1 MHQQIGRAPW
11 LKPGVRRHPRF
22 WKTHRQMRRRIALI
36 LLTLGAVLMIGGGV
50 GDLLLREPPAAWDA
64 VVAPVGSLP
73 PGAARLLL
81 TLLHTLGGALA
92 ACGLAVLALV
102 YGPLRRGERW
112 AGPAVAVVALLSDG
126 LNAWGMGSLGLS
138 YFWGPL
144 AFTLLVLLG
153 LLLAFLPGPV
163 FSASA
168 PVAVGAGSPGQMP
181 SSSPR

>member
-1 MHQQIGRAPW
+1 
-11 LKPGVRRHPRF
+11 
-22 WKTHRQMRRRIALI
+22 MRRRIALI

-64 VVAPVGSLP
+64 VVGAPIASLP

-92 ACGLAVLALV
+92 ACGLAVLALI

-144 AFTLLVLLG
+144 AFALLVLLG

-163 FSASA
+163 FPASA
-168 PVAVGAGSPGQMP
+168 PVAAGAVAGSL
-181 SSSPR
+181 SRS

>member
-1 MHQQIGRAPW
+1 
-11 LKPGVRRHPRF
+11 
-22 WKTHRQMRRRIALI
+22 MRRRIALI

-50 GDLLLREPPAAWDA
+50 GDLLFWEPPAAWDA
-64 VVAPVGSLP
+64 VVGVPVASLP

-92 ACGLAVLALV
+92 ACGLAVLALI

-144 AFTLLVLLG
+144 AFALLVLLG

-163 FSASA
+163 FPASA
-168 PVAVGAGSPGQMP
+168 PVAAERTARAV
-181 SSSPR
+181 